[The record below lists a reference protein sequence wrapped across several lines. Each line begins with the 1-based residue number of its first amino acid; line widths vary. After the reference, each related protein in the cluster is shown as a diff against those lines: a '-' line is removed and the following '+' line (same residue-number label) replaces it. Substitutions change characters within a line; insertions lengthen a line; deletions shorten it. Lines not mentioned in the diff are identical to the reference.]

1 MNSSNYDFKK
11 FQAELAALD
20 SKTPPKPE
28 PAPAPVPAPVPAP
41 PSKKLSKK
49 QLEAQ
54 RMASAREEFLA
65 LCKKY
70 ELAIADVITFFP
82 AEEGIAYLEQLI
94 IANQNKPRRGRKPKT
109 VE

>member
-20 SKTPPKPE
+20 SKAPPKPE
-28 PAPAPVPAPVPAP
+28 PAPAPALAP
-41 PSKKLSKK
+41 PNKKLSKK

>member
-20 SKTPPKPE
+20 SKAPPKPE
-28 PAPAPVPAPVPAP
+28 PKPEPVP
-41 PSKKLSKK
+41 PSKPLSKK

-54 RMASAREEFLA
+54 RMANAREEFLA

-70 ELAIADVITFFP
+70 GLAIADVITFFP

-94 IANQNKPRRGRKPKT
+94 IANQNKPRRGRKPKI

>member
-20 SKTPPKPE
+20 SKAAPKPE
-28 PAPAPVPAPVPAP
+28 QKPDPVP
-41 PSKKLSKK
+41 PSKPLSKK

-54 RMASAREEFLA
+54 RMANAREEFLA

-70 ELAIADVITFFP
+70 ELAIADVVTFFP

-94 IANQNKPRRGRKPKT
+94 IANQAKPKRGRKPKT